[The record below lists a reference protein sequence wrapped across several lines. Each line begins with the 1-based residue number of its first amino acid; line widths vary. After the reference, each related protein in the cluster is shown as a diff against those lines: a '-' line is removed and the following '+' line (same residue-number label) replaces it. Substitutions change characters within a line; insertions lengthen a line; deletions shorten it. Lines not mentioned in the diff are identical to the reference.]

1 MLGALDMTN
10 ALDLN
15 EAFDLLLRS
24 HVGGRKAFQLGNST
38 FEATP
43 ARFTQ
48 LNAPG
53 YDERNTIEFAVL
65 ASVRAGRFTSLANIN
80 PFETPKA
87 APCLKLPIFYLYT
100 DDERRTFTIAGV
112 GGEKDVMRF
121 KADNGSEALLPVVL
135 VVEHN
140 QQLVR
145 AADFSE
151 DLFSKL
157 NRGLAAHGE
166 KDGLFVEGKSFEA
179 VRTPNS
185 LFGVE
190 AEAEMEFTASRF

>member
-1 MLGALDMTN
+1 MACALE
-10 ALDLN
+10 LN
-15 EAFDLLLRS
+15 ETYDLFLRS
-24 HVGGRKAFQLGNST
+24 QVRDPKRFQLGNST

-43 ARFTQ
+43 AYFTQ

-53 YDERNTIEFAVL
+53 FDERDTGEFAIL
-65 ASVRAGRFTSLANIN
+65 ASMRVGRFTSLANIN

-87 APCLKLPIFYLYT
+87 SPFLKLPIFYLFT
-100 DDERRTFTIAGV
+100 DDERRNFAIAGV
-112 GGEKDVMRF
+112 GGEKDAMRF
-121 KADNGSEALLPVVL
+121 KADNDPDALLPVVL
-135 VVEHN
+135 IIERN
-140 QQLVR
+140 QKLVR

-151 DLFSKL
+151 NLFSKL

-185 LFGVE
+185 LFGLE